1 MSISDES
8 FQKAQ
13 DHEMA
18 NWVKDTTSVTRI
30 LYELVEHS
38 EIEGPLNKY
47 VTTPVERSLEVGCG
61 CFGLGF
67 MAAHFSHKAG
77 RIDGIDPLPRLEIKL
92 PDVDLQR
99 YIDALRSRV
108 NYQSCIG
115 ERMPFDDATF
125 DLITCINVVDH
136 AQSPESIL
144 QEIQRVL
151 KPGGTFAFSVSTLSF
166 AGEKKWHFNRW
177 RTPNEWLF
185 VAHPHTYQWTR
196 ADAMLRSFFPNVL
209 WCDRPNARKQFVGK
223 GRMSYWI
230 TQK

>member
-18 NWVKDTTSVTRI
+18 NWIKDTSNVSRL

-38 EIEGPLNKY
+38 EIAGPLDRY
-47 VTTPVERSLEVGCG
+47 VKTPVGRSLEVGVG

-67 MAAHFSHKAG
+67 LAAHFAHKAG
-77 RIDGIDPLPRLEIKL
+77 RIDGIDPLPRLDIKL
-92 PDVDLQR
+92 PDADLQR
-99 YIDALRSRV
+99 YVEAIRGRV

-125 DLITCINVVDH
+125 DLVACINVVDH

-144 QEIQRVL
+144 KEIQRVL
-151 KPGGTFAFSVSTLSF
+151 KPGGIFAFSVSTLSF
-166 AGEKKWHFNRW
+166 AGEKKWQFNRW
-177 RTPNEWLF
+177 RKPNEWLF

-196 ADAMLRSFFPNVL
+196 ADAMIRSFFPNVL
-209 WCDRPNARKQFVGK
+209 WNDQPSTFKQWAGK

-230 TQK
+230 VQK

>member
-1 MSISDES
+1 MSISDAS

-18 NWVKDTTSVTRI
+18 NWVKDTANVTRM

-38 EIEGPLNKY
+38 EIAGPLDRY
-47 VTTPVERSLEVGCG
+47 VPTPAARSLEVGVG

-67 MAAHFSHKAG
+67 LSAHFAMKAG
-77 RIDGIDPLPRLEIKL
+77 KIDGLDPLPRLDINL
-92 PDVDLQR
+92 PDADLQR

-108 NYQSCIG
+108 NYTSCPG
-115 ERMPFDDATF
+115 ERMPYDDATF
-125 DLITCINVVDH
+125 DLIACINVVDH

-144 QEIQRVL
+144 KEIHRVL
-151 KPGGTFAFSVSTLSF
+151 KPGGIFAFSVSTLSF

-177 RTPNEWLF
+177 RKPNEWLF

-209 WCDRPNARKQFVGK
+209 WSDKPNLRKRVMGK

-230 TQK
+230 VRK